1 LRFLLP
7 SGGGA
12 TVNAMYHWIPFWPD
26 TAAVNAVVVNNL
38 YIAELGV
45 SGLTVAMVGVMMLTF
60 CIRYRK
66 GSPTSRADRVQKTWR
81 FEIGWTTAT
90 LGAFLTLFVW
100 GATIYIWLYQAPAGD
115 EEVYVVAKQW
125 MWKIEHPGG
134 QREIDALHVPVNKT
148 IRVVMASAD
157 VIHSF
162 FVPAFRIKRD
172 VVPGTLQ
179 TIWFKANKTGV
190 FKLECSQFCGLQHAT
205 MQGEIDVLSGPDY
218 ARWLTEQGV
227 QQSLAGQGEAVF
239 RAHGCSGCHSD
250 NSTVHAPSLA
260 GLYGTLVHLQDG
272 SVRLVDE
279 AYIRDCILNPRSFTV
294 AGYPPVMPDFSGQL
308 SEDDL
313 IKLIAY
319 IRSLGKEETVK

>member
-1 LRFLLP
+1 
-7 SGGGA
+7 
-12 TVNAMYHWIPFWPD
+12 MYHWIPFWPD
-26 TAAVNAVVVNNL
+26 TAAVNAIVVNNL
-38 YIAELGV
+38 YVAELGV
-45 SGLTVAMVGVMMLTF
+45 SGLIMATVVVMMLTF

-66 GSPTSRADRVQKTWR
+66 GSAASRADLVRKTWR

-90 LGAFLTLFVW
+90 LGAFLILFVW
-100 GATIYIWLYQAPAGD
+100 GAAIYIWLYQAPAGD

-134 QREIDALHVPVNKT
+134 QREIDALHVPVDKT
-148 IRVVMASAD
+148 IRVVMASED

-162 FVPAFRIKRD
+162 FIPAFRIKRD

-179 TIWFKANKTGV
+179 TIWFKADKTGV
-190 FKLECSQFCGLQHAT
+190 FKLECTQFCGLQHAT
-205 MQGEIDVLSGPDY
+205 MKGEIDVLSGPDY

-227 QQSLAGQGEAVF
+227 HQSLAEQGEAAF

-272 SVRLVDE
+272 SVRLADE
-279 AYIRDCILNPRSFTV
+279 AYIRDCILNPRSFIV

-313 IKLIAY
+313 IKLVAY
-319 IRSLGKEETVK
+319 IRSLGKQESAK

>member
-1 LRFLLP
+1 
-7 SGGGA
+7 
-12 TVNAMYHWIPFWPD
+12 MYHWIPFWPD
-26 TAAVNAVVVNNL
+26 TAAVNAVVINNL
-38 YIAELGV
+38 YLAELGV
-45 SGLTVAMVGVMMLTF
+45 SGLIMATVIVMMLTF

-66 GSPTSRADRVQKTWR
+66 GSEISRADRVQKTWL

-90 LGAFLTLFVW
+90 LGAFLILFVW
-100 GATIYIWLYQAPAGD
+100 GAAVYIWLYQTPAGD

-125 MWKIEHPGG
+125 MWKFEHPGG
-134 QREIDALHVPVNKT
+134 QREIDALHVPVDKT
-148 IRVVMASAD
+148 IRVVMASED

-162 FVPAFRIKRD
+162 FVPAFRVKRD

-179 TIWFKANKTGV
+179 TVWFKADKTGV
-190 FKLECSQFCGLQHAT
+190 FKLECTQFCGLQHAT

-227 QQSLAGQGEAVF
+227 HESLAEQGKAVF

-250 NSTVHAPSLA
+250 NSTVHAPLLD

-272 SVRLVDE
+272 SVRLADE
-279 AYIRDCILNPRSFTV
+279 AYIRDCILNPRSFSV

-313 IKLIAY
+313 VKLVAY
-319 IRSLGKEETVK
+319 IKSLGKQESTK